1 MARYCTITK
10 LEDGEKVLGSH
21 TAGPYHLQEWVSR
34 DFIRHPELQSGT
46 FLKSYEQAVNYA
58 NAMKL
63 EIRDEFDD

>member
-10 LEDGEKVLGSH
+10 LKEGEKVLGSR
-21 TAGPYHLQEWVSR
+21 TSGSYHLQEWIAR
-34 DFIRHPELQSGT
+34 DFIRQPELQSGT

-63 EIRDEFDD
+63 EIRDDFDD